1 MAGELTIQA
10 TTSEA
15 QSAVSPL
22 YPTEL
27 GPVTHR
33 IRLREV
39 VETMPVA
46 RMIGVRDIKV
56 KYKQAAL
63 GPLWVII
70 APLGL
75 LAAVTIAFSGVTNV
89 STGDVPYVVFAL
101 AGLAV
106 WTYVQLTMMVGAQAI
121 ISNATLVRRSTCP
134 RLALVTSV
142 LISNIPPFAIML
154 VVTVAGSAITGH
166 LPLQAL
172 LIPAFIAWL
181 VVLAW
186 SVALITASVS
196 VRFRDIVAI
205 IPLLAQAGMFVTPV
219 GYPIDNAPSHIQTI
233 LALNPVSGV
242 IETFRWSL
250 LGMRPDMKVI
260 AISAVLTVVLAVG
273 GWVVFGRLETRFADY
288 V

>member
-10 TTSEA
+10 TTSGA

-22 YPTEL
+22 VPTEL
-27 GPVTHR
+27 GPVTRR

-186 SVALITASVS
+186 SVALIAASVS